1 MPIEFAV
8 TKRWLLNT
16 DLAWSTRYVFGED
29 GESMLESGEGD
40 GASANGTVVGMEQ
53 NMPRLEISEVHI
65 QTSDT
70 EMWNHRAVV
79 GAERK

>member
-1 MPIEFAV
+1 
-8 TKRWLLNT
+8 
-16 DLAWSTRYVFGED
+16 
-29 GESMLESGEGD
+29 MLESGEWD